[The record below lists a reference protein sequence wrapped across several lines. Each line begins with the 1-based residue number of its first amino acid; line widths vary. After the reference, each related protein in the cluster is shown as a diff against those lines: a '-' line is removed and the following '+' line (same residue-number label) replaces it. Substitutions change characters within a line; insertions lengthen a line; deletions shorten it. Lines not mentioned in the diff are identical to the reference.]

1 MKRVIIWVFG
11 LAITLGAASAFAQ
24 ELTGELENTPHDG
37 SMTGALNHIAGE
49 QSQIVVDDYI
59 FALGETVW
67 VDGVNYPA
75 DQLDE
80 VLSPDQKLTLE
91 LSDQQRHGHRLV
103 TRIRTNP

>member
-24 ELTGELENTPHDG
+24 ELTGELENTP
-37 SMTGALNHIAGE
+37 GALNHIAGE